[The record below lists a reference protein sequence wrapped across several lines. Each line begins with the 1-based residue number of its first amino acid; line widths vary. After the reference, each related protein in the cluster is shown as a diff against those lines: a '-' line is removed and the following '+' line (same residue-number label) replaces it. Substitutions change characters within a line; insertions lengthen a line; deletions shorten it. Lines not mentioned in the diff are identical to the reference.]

1 MVNYTIIFAL
11 ITWWCHF
18 FKFTQ
23 NYLSVNEKFQLG
35 VSFLSCANVSDIEKS
50 LTGSEA
56 LWPQSDVLPRVKCR
70 RCQDREMK
78 YLVAYIDTFGFLH
91 YFCVMAV
98 FSAFFA
104 PFGQKLRLIFQ
115 RSQSIQIPLF
125 KTEMKEAQ
133 WTVTRQVWYC
143 SIPFHCLQLHARR
156 ETGGRGETELN
167 TMSIECCSPYLG
179 YFCRMV

>member
-11 ITWWCHF
+11 FTWWCHF

-78 YLVAYIDTFGFLH
+78 YLVAYIDTFRFLH

-98 FSAFFA
+98 FSACFA
-104 PFGQKLRLIFQ
+104 PFWQKLWHILKGHNIYKHPPTKLKWKRHSELWHD
-115 RSQSIQIPLF
+115 RSDI
-125 KTEMKEAQ
+125 AA
-133 WTVTRQVWYC
+133 
-143 SIPFHCLQLHARR
+143 FHFTACNCMPEEKL
-156 ETGGRGETELN
+156 EEGGRLN
-167 TMSIECCSPYLG
+167 WIPCP
-179 YFCRMV
+179 

>member
-11 ITWWCHF
+11 FTWWCHF
-18 FKFTQ
+18 FKLTQ

-56 LWPQSDVLPRVKCR
+56 LWSQSDVLPTVKCR

-78 YLVAYIDTFGFLH
+78 YLEACR
-91 YFCVMAV
+91 YFRISTLFYVMAAY
-98 FSAFFA
+98 SA
-104 PFGQKLRLIFQ
+104 PFWQKEWHIFQ
-115 RSQSIQIPLF
+115 RSQFIQTPIY

-133 WTVTRQVWYC
+133 WTVTWQVWYC

-179 YFCRMV
+179 YFCQMV

>member
-1 MVNYTIIFAL
+1 MVRLSTLCKGSVKHQVVILLDNSTLALCLPLVLLLSQCCTVYNIKNNNLVVNYTIIFAL
-11 ITWWCHF
+11 FTWWCHF

-133 WTVTRQVWYC
+133 
-143 SIPFHCLQLHARR
+143 
-156 ETGGRGETELN
+156 
-167 TMSIECCSPYLG
+167 
-179 YFCRMV
+179 

>member
-11 ITWWCHF
+11 FTWWCHF

-50 LTGSEA
+50 LTRAEA

-98 FSAFFA
+98 FSACFA
-104 PFGQKLRLIFQ
+104 PF
-115 RSQSIQIPLF
+115 
-125 KTEMKEAQ
+125 
-133 WTVTRQVWYC
+133 
-143 SIPFHCLQLHARR
+143 
-156 ETGGRGETELN
+156 
-167 TMSIECCSPYLG
+167 
-179 YFCRMV
+179 

>member
-11 ITWWCHF
+11 FTWWCHF

-70 RCQDREMK
+70 KCQDREMK
-78 YLVAYIDTFGFLH
+78 YLVR
-91 YFCVMAV
+91 VW
-98 FSAFFA
+98 FF
-104 PFGQKLRLIFQ
+104 FQ
-115 RSQSIQIPLF
+115 RSQFIQTPLY

-133 WTVTRQVWYC
+133 WTVTWQVWYC

-156 ETGGRGETELN
+156 ETGGGGTELN
-167 TMSIECCSPYLG
+167 TLSIECFPPLFRIFLSNGTTVARTGVHLIFYCW
-179 YFCRMV
+179 R